1 MFASTEEL
9 RAAILATEPALFV
22 SRCIIEPIPYAFAG
36 DAELWIDWKTRLAAH
51 LEVDPYEI
59 VLAGSGALGYSLNPH
74 KGFSSFHSDSDID
87 VCVISL
93 YHFEAAWRYL
103 RQTRSSWLSLPAKTR
118 RSLDFHRKNYVFS
131 GTIATD
137 LILPLLPFGK
147 RWQEGLDDMS
157 VQPPTRGREV
167 KLRIYRDY
175 DALRAYQA
183 EGVKSLRTEL
193 LHIAEAEEEIPLQ
206 E

>member
-9 RAAILATEPALFV
+9 HAAILATEPALFV
-22 SRCIIEPIPYAFAG
+22 SRCILEPVPHAFAG

-59 VLAGSGALGYSLNPH
+59 VLAGSGALGFSLNPN
-74 KGFSSFHSDSDID
+74 KGFTSFHPGSDID

-93 YHFEAAWRYL
+93 HHFELAWRYL
-103 RQTRSSWLSLPAKTR
+103 RQTRASWLSLPNKTR
-118 RSLDFHRKNYVFS
+118 RSLDSHRKNYVFS
-131 GTIATD
+131 GAIATD

-147 RWQEGLDDMS
+147 RWQEGLDDMATT
-157 VQPPTRGREV
+157 PPTKGRDV

-175 DALRAYQA
+175 DSLRVYQA
-183 EGVKSLRTEL
+183 EGLRRLRADL
-193 LHIAEAEEEIPLQ
+193 LDVSGAEEEIPLQ

>member
-1 MFASTEEL
+1 MFASAEEL
-9 RAAILATEPALFV
+9 RTAILATEPALFV
-22 SRCIIEPIPYAFAG
+22 SRCILEPVPYVFAG

-59 VLAGSGALGYSLNPH
+59 VLAGSGALGFSLNPN
-74 KGFSSFHSDSDID
+74 KGFSPFHPDSDID

-93 YHFEAAWRYL
+93 HHFEAAWRYL
-103 RQTRSSWLSLPAKTR
+103 RKTRASWLSLPKRTR
-118 RSLDFHRKNYVFS
+118 RSLDSHRKNYVFS
-131 GTIATD
+131 GAIATD

-147 RWQEGLDDMS
+147 PWQNGLDEMATR
-157 VQPPTRGREV
+157 PPTKGREV

-175 DALRAYQA
+175 DSLRVYQA
-183 EGVKSLRTEL
+183 EGIRRLRTDL
-193 LHIAEAEEEIPLQ
+193 MDSPGEEEIPLQ